1 MSIVRLTVKQEMVLN
16 LICLFPECK
25 EKCNFSNNS
34 SNVLYYGTLHRVN
47 FKPMDVICQK
57 WYLYQAC
64 SVTELHITEGADY
77 TDLSIT

>member
-1 MSIVRLTVKQEMVLN
+1 MSIVRLIVKQEMVVN

-25 EKCNFSNNS
+25 EKCNFLNNS
-34 SNVLYYGTLHRVN
+34 SNVLYYGTLQSELYTN
-47 FKPMDVICQK
+47 MDMICQK

-77 TDLSIT
+77 IDLFIA